1 MRIDELLSG
10 VKSTV
15 AIKVFGD
22 DLNKVNEI
30 AFKIE
35 DIVRNTKGAVDV
47 ETESQS
53 GKLQLKITPKIDQ
66 LNRYNLK
73 TEDILALVGK
83 YFTGYEANQVKKELI
98 TFPVIVRLPENYI
111 NDIEK
116 IKTFLSKRKMAT
128 CLHCHRLQI

>member
-1 MRIDELLSG
+1 MRIDELSSG
-10 VKSTV
+10 AKSTV

-30 AFKIE
+30 AFKIKE
-35 DIVRNTKGAVDV
+35 IVENTKCSVDV

-83 YFTGYEANQVKKELI
+83 YFTGYEANQVKK
-98 TFPVIVRLPENYI
+98 
-111 NDIEK
+111 
-116 IKTFLSKRKMAT
+116 S
-128 CLHCHRLQI
+128 